1 MEKTNEKTVKRPP
14 FRQEAKIKTMI
25 FELSKLH
32 RRNYENTKEI
42 WRNTENTA

>member
-1 MEKTNEKTVKRPP
+1 MEETNEKTVKQPP

-32 RRNYENTKEI
+32 RRNYKNTNAI
-42 WRNTENTA
+42 WQNTENTA